1 MINRKRYLYQYKTKK
16 PKTIILFAVLTIMI
30 LSLISCG
37 SKIGEDNTKYNQGVS
52 IDYPFYKD
60 IHDMVS
66 ESDDILLVEN
76 IRDTGVQNLSIGKE
90 TSHDY
95 HVFECDVVNSNKGQ
109 VSKGTFKFKVIAGE
123 QGDEMSNLLSNE
135 AHQAVLF
142 VKIYEDS
149 PASLLNPTQ
158 GAIGLNKNESF
169 IYTQTMDQHI
179 HKEEMVLPENMSMSD
194 LGL

>member
-1 MINRKRYLYQYKTKK
+1 MFKRKKRI
-16 PKTIILFAVLTIMI
+16 TIITFAVLTIMI
-30 LSLISCG
+30 LSLTSCG
-37 SKIGEDNTKYNQGVS
+37 SKIGEDNAKYNQGVS

-60 IHDMVS
+60 IPDMVS

-76 IRDTGVQNLSIGKE
+76 IRDTGIQNLSIGKE

-95 HVFECDVVNSNKGQ
+95 HVFECDVLNSNKGR
-109 VSKGTFKFKVIAGE
+109 VPTGNFTFKVIAGE
-123 QGDEMSNLLSNE
+123 QGDEMSNLLSKE

-142 VKIYEDS
+142 VKLYEDS

-169 IYTQTMDQHI
+169 IYTQTMNQHI
-179 HKEEMVLPENMSMSD
+179 HKEEMVLPENMSKSD

>member
-1 MINRKRYLYQYKTKK
+1 MFKRKKRI
-16 PKTIILFAVLTIMI
+16 TIMTFAVLTIMV

-37 SKIGEDNTKYNQGVS
+37 SKGGEDNAKYNQGVS
-52 IDYPFYKD
+52 IEYPFYKD
-60 IHDMVS
+60 IPDMVS

-95 HVFECDVVNSNKGQ
+95 HVFECDVLNSNKGQ
-109 VSKGTFKFKVIAGE
+109 VPKGSFTFKVIAGE
-123 QGDEMSNLLSNE
+123 QGEEMSNFLSKE
-135 AHQAVLF
+135 VHRAVLF
-142 VKIYEDS
+142 VKLYDDS
-149 PASLLNPTQ
+149 PASLLNPIQ
-158 GAIGLNKNESF
+158 GAIGLNQNESF

-179 HKEEMVLPENMSMSD
+179 QKEEFVLPENMSMSD